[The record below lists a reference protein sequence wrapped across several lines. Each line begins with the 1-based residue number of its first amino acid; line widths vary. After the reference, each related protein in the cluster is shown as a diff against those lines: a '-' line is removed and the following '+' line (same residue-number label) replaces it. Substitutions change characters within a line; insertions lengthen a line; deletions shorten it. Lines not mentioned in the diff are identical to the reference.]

1 MSTRIYKVTH
11 NNNVWLVRSTTRN
24 QAIAY
29 VAGKEMSAAVATQ
42 EDLVTLIS
50 SGGTVANAKE
60 DQLPL
65 TLGDE

>member
-50 SGGTVANAKE
+50 SGGTVANVKE

-65 TLGDE
+65 TLGGE